1 MTYRIKE
8 GHLGSSFESIGSNHH
23 RPPPLVTVAP
33 EPDEIF
39 KDLLKSK
46 KHGQFLET
54 YIKNNDP
61 LLLFDSPI
69 TLKTPVP
76 ATSRTSGCGK
86 RGLVMNYYAR
96 TGGFILLQQEKEM
109 EIKPAT
115 GPGIID
121 YKNAS
126 TVFQEDHLR
135 FFYAL
140 KNITKRNKVDEE
152 GEDSKPGKKRE
163 C

>member
-1 MTYRIKE
+1 MIIIVFI
-8 GHLGSSFESIGSNHH
+8 LFINF
-23 RPPPLVTVAP
+23 LVAP

-76 ATSRTSGCGK
+76 ATSSKKCPS
-86 RGLVMNYYAR
+86 
-96 TGGFILLQQEKEM
+96 LLLYKLLGNNKNQLPEFQLSSPRLPKQR
-109 EIKPAT
+109 
-115 GPGIID
+115 II
-121 YKNAS
+121 Y
-126 TVFQEDHLR
+126 
-135 FFYAL
+135 
-140 KNITKRNKVDEE
+140 
-152 GEDSKPGKKRE
+152 
-163 C
+163 

>member
-1 MTYRIKE
+1 MTVFKRVKRLHNEMID
-8 GHLGSSFESIGSNHH
+8 HSNHH
-23 RPPPLVTVAP
+23 RPPPLVTEQVLREKLLLTLPERIQNTIAP

-109 EIKPAT
+109 E
-115 GPGIID
+115 
-121 YKNAS
+121 
-126 TVFQEDHLR
+126 VQ
-135 FFYAL
+135 
-140 KNITKRNKVDEE
+140 
-152 GEDSKPGKKRE
+152 
-163 C
+163 